1 MEELIKRITE
11 KTGISE
17 AQASQAIQ
25 TVVGFLKGKLPGGL
39 GEHLDQFIA
48 PKKAGEEGE
57 EKSNGL
63 GDAFGG
69 LFK

>member
-1 MEELIKRITE
+1 MNELIKRITE

-17 AQASQAIQ
+17 EQASQAIQ
-25 TVVGFLKGKLPGGL
+25 TVVTFLKSKLPGGL

-48 PKKAGEEGE
+48 PGDPKNEGE
-57 EKSNGL
+57 KGNSL
-63 GDAFGG
+63 GDPFGG